1 MFLKCQ
7 KTLIVLGALLVA
19 CLLAWGCAS
28 RSYVKTRTQELED
41 MNKANK
47 AQIDDLQQK
56 LSATDAKA
64 DDALSTARN
73 ALKKAEEAAGYVGYT
88 EFKAIG
94 EREVN
99 FDFDRYNLGKI
110 GKDIL
115 DEIGTAMQQHPELI
129 LEIEGHTDVIGSDD
143 YNLALGRKRAES
155 VERYLADKFGIA
167 LHRMFY
173 ISYGKSKPKELADTK
188 TGQAAQRRAVLRL
201 LGPKTQEAGS

>member
-1 MFLKCQ
+1 MVFKNQKLFVILSMVSLFCFL
-7 KTLIVLGALLVA
+7 G
-19 CLLAWGCAS
+19 WGCAS
-28 RSYVKTRTQELED
+28 RSYVQKRTQELED
-41 MNKANK
+41 MNSANK
-47 AQIDDLQQK
+47 AQIDQLEQK

-99 FDFDRYNLGKI
+99 FDFDKYTLEKI

-129 LEIEGHTDVIGSDD
+129 LEIEGHTDIIGSDD

-173 ISYGKSKPKELADTK
+173 ISFGKSKPKELADTK

-201 LGPKTQEAGS
+201 LGPKTG

>member
-1 MFLKCQ
+1 MVFKNQKLFVILSMVSMFCF
-7 KTLIVLGALLVA
+7 LG
-19 CLLAWGCAS
+19 WGCAS
-28 RSYVKTRTQELED
+28 RSYVNKRTQELED
-41 MNKANK
+41 MNNANK
-47 AQIDDLQQK
+47 SQIDQLEQK
-56 LSATDAKA
+56 VSATDAKA

-99 FDFDRYNLGKI
+99 FDFDKYNLEKI

-173 ISYGKSKPKELADTK
+173 ISFGKSKPKELADTK

-201 LGPKTQEAGS
+201 LGPKTG